1 VSDRRI
7 RTRCACGWE
16 ASGPEDEVVEATI
29 EHGQRLHNMV
39 ATRDQVLS
47 QAEEVEVAEEV
58 EAAKADVEA
67 KGAVEAEADA
77 GPR

>member
-1 VSDRRI
+1 MNAPMSERRI

-47 QAEEVEVAEEV
+47 QAEEVDG
-58 EAAKADVEA
+58 DV
-67 KGAVEAEADA
+67 VADA
-77 GPR
+77 GEGDDGPR